1 VRDSLKKDIVPLA
14 KQFENMGFSIVA
26 TSGTYN
32 FLKENGVK
40 VEFVKKVQDGRPNIV
55 DLIKNKEISFVI
67 NVPHGKKSRLDAY
80 SIRRAILSYNIPY
93 VTTIEA
99 AEASIKGKSIDD
111 ASAETAATAA
121 VAKAI
126 AMPANGSNPGNKYKI
141 QVAKAMVQRA
151 VLACK

>member
-1 VRDSLKKDIVPLA
+1 
-14 KQFENMGFSIVA
+14 VA

-99 AEASIKGKSIDD
+99 AEASIKGISEYLNDGLNV
-111 ASAETAATAA
+111 SSLQEY
-121 VAKAI
+121 
-126 AMPANGSNPGNKYKI
+126 YKTI
-141 QVAKAMVQRA
+141 GK
-151 VLACK
+151 